1 MQEMRDEIREQLH
14 EIRNLLGRSE
24 LKIADLGH
32 QISQGKIRFE
42 EGIASLK
49 SQISS
54 IQTCGRSDA
63 NTIRIDELTSKI
75 EGFVEDHVQLSEK
88 VRRIEVAL
96 KIRPNSD
103 GATPLL

>member
-1 MQEMRDEIREQLH
+1 MSEIEEQLH

-32 QISQGKIRFE
+32 QMSQGKIRFE

-49 SQISS
+49 SQINS

-63 NTIRIDELTSKI
+63 NTIRIDDLASKI
-75 EGFVEDHVQLSEK
+75 EAILEENAQLSERVK
-88 VRRIEVAL
+88 RIEAAL
-96 KIRPNSD
+96 KIRPMSES
-103 GATPLL
+103 GKAG